1 MPKTSPKTPKESD
14 AKASKAKKSTSEY
27 FYAAG
32 KRKTSVARVRL
43 FTGGKGDMVVNDKPA
58 EEYFTLLTSKGIVNS
73 PLNIT
78 GMNKKFDISV
88 RVGGGGMSSQAEAIR
103 HGIARAL
110 LEYNPELRPTLKKAG
125 FLTRD
130 ARIKERK
137 KPGLKRAR
145 RAPQFS
151 KR

>member
-1 MPKTSPKTPKESD
+1 MPKKTTTEEAKPK
-14 AKASKAKKSTSEY
+14 KAKKSTAEY

-43 FTGGKGDMVVNDKPA
+43 FPGGKGDMVVNDKPA
-58 EEYFTLLTSKGIVNS
+58 EEYFTLLTSKGVMTS
-73 PLNIT
+73 PLKIT
-78 GMNKKFDISV
+78 GMNKKFDVSV
-88 RVGGGGMSSQAEAIR
+88 KVIGGGMSSQAEAVR

-110 LEYNPELRPTLKKAG
+110 LEYDPELRSTLKKAG
-125 FLTRD
+125 YLTRD